1 MNNTR
6 PLFKRA
12 GAYIIDLCVVLIIS
26 SIISSIPFL
35 NKEID
40 NYQEIYKEYETEY
53 NAYMETINLLN
64 ESYEDKVLTEEEFN
78 KFTDLKYQEL
88 IAEKYED
95 MELTKE
101 EHEKIIEKINDD
113 YNIMAQ
119 DYIYLLNK
127 NSITNTVITLICT
140 LLYFGV
146 LQYFLKGQ
154 TVGKKL
160 LKLQVVSATDKKL
173 NVFNYL
179 LRSLIINDIL
189 LNTIGTI
196 FLIVASK
203 QVYTQADNIITTL
216 ISIVEAVIIFT
227 VITRKDARGLH
238 DLLFGTKVI
247 STVET
252 AKKEEEKVIG
262 IKEEIKETPKKKT
275 QTKTKTKSTTTK
287 KTQNKIVDA
296 EYKDKK

>member
-26 SIISSIPFL
+26 SLISSIPFL
-35 NKEID
+35 NKEITK
-40 NYQEIYKEYETEY
+40 YQEIYKEYETEY

-88 IAEKYED
+88 ISEKYED

-113 YNIMAQ
+113 YTVMSE
-119 DYIYLLNK
+119 DYVYLLNK
-127 NSITNTVITLICT
+127 NSITNTAITLICT

-203 QVYTQADNIITTL
+203 KVYTQADNIITTL

-227 VITRKDARGLH
+227 VITRQDARGLH

-252 AKKEEEKVIG
+252 AKKEEEKVIEV
-262 IKEEIKETPKKKT
+262 KEEVKETPKKKA
-275 QTKTKTKSTTTK
+275 QTKSKTKSTTTK